1 MACAL
6 DSPSFKDFKLPSLD
20 AERPEA
26 YFNTIPYRVWEHSID
41 CSDTIDKALRDW
53 QLVTGK
59 DASKA
64 LGNRSQDLHLC
75 LAPEC
80 PPHILPLF
88 VRFGYITFFW
98 DDATDSLDADAHER
112 IQLDLRAA
120 ILSEVKL
127 GRHTRC
133 EFEINELYIKSLTSL
148 LSQVEGIDSHF
159 RLKYDVFDS
168 GLAAQTVAP
177 LHTLTWEAYKAHRT
191 KTVGGKVLSRLMPV
205 VNGIRCTDEEL
216 DSVANMI
223 RLGDLITGLTNDF
236 HSFHKEFDEHFQA
249 QTLDSIHNG
258 IAVLMSNYGYDEN
271 EAEGI
276 LKQEVLALET
286 QLMSEYETWNSS
298 TAPKSDDLRRY
309 MFISILTIGGMN
321 RWQSITPRYHRNDF
335 TTTDLDRAQLVGRS
349 YDGKLRL
356 SQYPPPV
363 MAVTVGRKDAIG
375 RDSLLEDSVEPAAE
389 VAPKDK
395 EILAPF
401 EKAPAE
407 KIVLAPWEYIRALP
421 GKKTLGRM
429 IECLES
435 WFQLPKE
442 STDIIRETT
451 RILFDATLMLDD
463 IQDDSQLR
471 RGRPAAHAVFGQ
483 PQTINSATYLFVKGS
498 RQLKDLKRNQECGEV
513 FLDELETLAFGQGLE
528 LNWRFHTTLPSFQ
541 DYLIMVDNKT
551 GAFFRLVLKL
561 LETETESE
569 PNPDLLHLFTL
580 VGRYYQIRDDYMNLA
595 SAEYTAKKGF
605 CEDLS
610 EGKFSFP
617 LIHLLE
623 NTSSPNN
630 IRGILFNRDRK
641 TELSMEAKQFVVDQ
655 MKETGSLAHTKE
667 TLDNLFD
674 AMIETF
680 DNVQAT
686 LGSNNKLRIFLL
698 WLKI

>member
-6 DSPSFKDFKLPSLD
+6 DGLSFKDFKLPSLD
-20 AERPEA
+20 IERPKA
-26 YFNTIPYRVWEHSID
+26 YFNTIPYRVWEHNID
-41 CSDTIDKALRDW
+41 CSDTIDKALSDW
-53 QLVTGK
+53 QLITGK

-64 LGNRSQDLHLC
+64 LGNRSQDLYLC

-133 EFEINELYIKSLTSL
+133 EFQINELYIESLKSL

-159 RLKYDVFDS
+159 RLNYDVFDS

-177 LHTLTWEAYKAHRT
+177 LHTLTWEGYKAHRT

-249 QTLDSIHNG
+249 ETLDSIHNG
-258 IAVLMSNYGYDEN
+258 MAVLMSNYGYDEN
-271 EAEGI
+271 EAGGI

-286 QLMSEYETWNSS
+286 QLMSEYETWSFS

-309 MFISILTIGGMN
+309 MFISVLTIGGMN

-335 TTTDLDRAQLVGRS
+335 TTTDSDRAQLVGQS
-349 YDGKLRL
+349 YDVKLRL
-356 SQYPPPV
+356 PQYPSPS
-363 MAVTVGRKDAIG
+363 MAVTVGRRDPIG
-375 RDSLLEDSVEPAAE
+375 TDSLLENSVEPAAE
-389 VAPKDK
+389 VAPKNK

-421 GKKTLGRM
+421 GKMTLGRM

-463 IQDDSQLR
+463 IQDGSQLR
-471 RGRPAAHAVFGQ
+471 RGRPAAHAIFGQ

-498 RQLKDLKRNQECGEV
+498 RQLKDLKMNQECGE
-513 FLDELETLAFGQGLE
+513 
-528 LNWRFHTTLPSFQ
+528 

-551 GAFFRLVLKL
+551 GAFFRLVLRL

-569 PNPDLLHLFTL
+569 PTPELLHLFTL

-595 SAEYTAKKGF
+595 SDEYTAKKGF

-617 LIHLLE
+617 LIHLLQ
-623 NTSSPNN
+623 NTPSPNN
-630 IRGILFNRDRK
+630 IRGILFNRDIN
-641 TELSMEAKQFVVDQ
+641 TDLSIEAKQFVLDQ
-655 MKETGSLAHTKE
+655 MKETGSLTYTKE